1 MVKKTYTFPDPKG
14 RQEVSIEIERIGNE
28 VNIIWKG
35 DEPSDEAKE
44 EAKRRFKGEFGIQP
58 QP

>member
-1 MVKKTYTFPDPKG
+1 MKKTYTFQDPKG
-14 RQEVSIEIERIGNE
+14 RRDVSIEVERIGNE
-28 VNIIWKG
+28 VNVVWKG

-44 EAKRRFKGEFGIQP
+44 EAKRRFKAEFGDQP

>member
-1 MVKKTYTFPDPKG
+1 MKKSYTFPDPKG
-14 RQEVSIEIERIGNE
+14 RKEVSIEVERIGNE
-28 VNIIWKG
+28 VNLIWKG

-44 EAKRRFKGEFGIQP
+44 EAKRRFKAEFGSQP

>member
-1 MVKKTYTFPDPKG
+1 MKKTYTLQDPKG
-14 RQEVSIEIERIGNE
+14 RRDVSIEVERIGNE
-28 VNIIWKG
+28 LNVIWKG

-44 EAKRRFKGEFGIQP
+44 EDKRRFKSEFGNQP